1 MNYKILNIKGALL
14 DTQQLEDYL
23 RKIASG
29 HVLQD
34 KSNKYTYPIPRLKE
48 NFEFITE
55 VYNLLNEHIKLKLP
69 IHPAGEW
76 ILDNFYIIDETV
88 KTVTKELTL
97 KKYTNFLGIAN
108 GPYAGFARIY
118 VLASE
123 IVAYTDGKINGKNLE
138 VLLKAY
144 EDKKTLSMDEIWN
157 INTFLRM
164 ALIENIREA
173 CEKIYS
179 AQLQKY
185 KVENIIERLVENKSK
200 DELQFKNIGEYKTK
214 VIEQG
219 EMKYPFIEYMSYRL
233 KQYGKKAYPFL
244 NILEEQVN
252 KMGTEISEVIKK
264 EHFDIAVRKVSV
276 GNCIIS
282 IKNINRINMIEIFEK
297 INGVEE
303 ILKKDPVNVYSKMD
317 YKTRIYYRNK
327 LKEISKKTKISEIYI
342 ARKCLEL
349 SSIEYEKSNMDSNNK
364 KAHVGYYLIA
374 DGEPKLLEIL
384 QNKKVPRQNNMHK
397 AQKYITALAV
407 VTIVLAGVYGLYINT
422 QINNIVLSL
431 ILSILLLIPIE
442 TIFTQIAQYI
452 LGKTKNTK
460 IIPKLDFRNGIPEQN
475 ATFVVIPTIIKNG
488 KRVEELMHKLEVYY
502 IANKSDNIYFAL
514 LGDCSTSSNEEEGF
528 DEEVINTGKKM
539 VDILN
544 KKYPDEKFTKFNF
557 IYRKRMWNEGEEA
570 YLGWER
576 KRGLLNQFNEYIL
589 GNISNPF
596 KTNTITNLASMPPI
610 KYIITLDADTDLVL
624 NSARELIGA
633 MAHILNKPELNKSE
647 DLVIAGHAL
656 IQPRIGIDLM
666 SSIKSLYTK
675 IYAGAGGVDV
685 YANAISD
692 IYQDNFEEGIFTGK
706 GIYDLKI
713 FSKILN
719 NEIPENT
726 ILSHD
731 LLEGSYLRCG
741 LATDIML
748 MDGYPVGY
756 NSSKS
761 RLHRW
766 IRGDWQIIIWL
777 KDKIKNKRGEIKN
790 NPLNILSKYKIF
802 DNLVRSLLE
811 VSSVLTI
818 IYMCILDY
826 FYKIKIWPIITTV
839 LIAVLTPTVIDVINK
854 IVFKREGEKRQKTFN
869 KTLSGINASLL
880 RGLFT
885 LATLPDK
892 AYMSANAICKT
903 LYRLKVSKKHMLE
916 WVTAEEAEKMAK
928 KDIKSYYINMAPN
941 IILGILGILYIFINA
956 KNPFSALIFV
966 ISLLWLIAPA
976 IMCYISK
983 EIVVN
988 NKKELLVDKDKQYV
1002 LEVGKRTWQFFKD
1015 YLVKENNYLPPDN
1028 YQEDR
1033 KPKAIKRT
1041 SSTNIGLALLAVIS
1055 SYDLGYETQKNTL
1068 ELLNK
1073 MIDTIYN
1080 LQKWNGHLYNWYNI
1094 ETLEPLRPRY
1104 ISSVDSGNFVGYLY
1118 VVKQFLIQNGQ
1129 EDTRIDELIEHTD
1142 FTKLYNEKMQLFSVG
1157 YNVEENMLTDSYYDL
1172 LASEA
1177 RQTSLVAIAKKDI
1190 EQKHWYNLSRTLT
1203 VLNKYKGLISW
1214 SGTAFEYLMPNI
1226 NIPKY
1231 PGSLLDESCK
1241 FLIMSQKEYNK
1252 KLKIPWGI
1260 SESAFNLKDLNNNY
1274 QYKAFGIPWLGLKRG
1289 LADEIVVAPYASMMA
1304 IIDEPIEVL
1313 KNLKQLEKL
1322 GMYNKYGFYESI
1334 DYTPT
1339 RLRKNETKAIVKTY
1353 MAHHQGLILLS
1364 INNLMNNNIVQK
1376 RFVQNPEIEAVDILL
1391 QERMPENI
1399 IITKEE
1405 KEKVEKIKYIDYE
1418 NATQRE
1424 ITKINTKLNNVN
1436 VIGNDKYTI
1445 IMDQK
1450 GNGYSKYNN
1459 ILINRYKYTDDEE
1472 QGIFFFFKNIKTK
1485 RIWTS
1490 NYMNY
1495 LSKADKYVMCFT
1507 PDMNKITRQDGN
1519 IETITKIS
1527 VAPTEPVE
1535 IRRIELVNHG
1545 IEDETIEITSFL
1557 EPLISEKEQDYA
1569 HRAFN
1574 KLFLE
1579 YEIIEDTI
1587 LIRRKS
1593 RDKSKSDMFLAV
1605 NLYAENEIIGETEFE
1620 VDKEKFY
1627 GREAIGL
1634 PKTVESS
1641 IPLGR
1646 NIGLTT
1652 EPIVAIKNTVKIK
1665 ANEKV
1670 AFNLI
1675 MCVSESKEKVIELIN
1690 KFTNSETIKRN
1701 IELAK
1706 VKVEAE
1712 SRYLNIKGKEIDLC
1726 QKILGYLIFPNPLK
1740 RIINKNKKVISA
1752 YVSEL
1757 WKYGISG
1764 DLPILL
1770 VKVKDIS
1777 DIEILKQVINVYEY
1791 LRVKNINIDLV
1802 IVDEEQHS
1810 YENYT
1815 REGIINIILNKNMG
1829 YLQNIRSGI
1838 FVLNNLSKEEIQVL
1852 EFRANLVL
1860 DVSLGKIERQLTD
1873 LEEEYIET
1881 IKQIGDEKIP
1891 QIAEEPEQIRK
1902 KLEDEQLKY
1911 CNEYGGFSLDG
1922 KEYNIRI
1929 NKDNKLPTVW
1939 SHVLANEKF
1948 GTVVTE
1954 NMGGYTWYKNS
1965 RLNRLTAWANN
1976 PTNDIPSEIIY
1987 LEDME
1992 NKKVWSLGQNPI
2004 PDSNDYYITY
2014 GFGYAN
2020 YMHKSNGLIQNASIF
2035 VPCKDSAKVHLIR
2048 LENIEPRKR
2057 KIKLVYYIKPVLGE
2071 DETISNTYL
2080 NLEYKEGSNL
2090 LCLENISNEDFK
2102 NVLYVSSSEKINS
2115 YTGNKDFFIGNGTIA
2130 NPDGIH
2136 KLDLDRQNSL
2146 WRNGILAIEFQVELQ
2161 ALESKEIS
2169 IVLGAEESIIN
2180 CQDNAYKY
2188 GKISNVKEEYKKVK
2202 EYWEDIT
2209 GKVHVKTPVESMN
2222 ILLNGW
2228 LIYQTI
2234 SARLL
2239 ARSGYYQSGGAFGF
2253 RDQLQ
2258 DTIALKY
2265 INPEI
2270 MKNQIIKHSSHQFI
2284 EGDVE
2289 HWWHDETRRG
2299 IRTRFS
2305 DDLLWLAYITE
2316 EYINFTGDYTIL
2328 DIKTNYIEGADLEE
2342 GTDEKYDKYL
2352 PSKESGTIY
2361 EHCKKAIEKKI
2372 NLGENDL
2379 PTIGSGDW
2387 NDGFS
2392 TVGNKGKG
2400 ESIWLGFFLS
2410 DILKKFIP
2418 LCKYKGE
2425 DELAKKYEEILN
2437 KLKKALNTTGWDG
2450 RWYRRAFT
2458 DKGEILR

>member
-349 SSIEYEKSNMDSNNK
+349 SSIEYEKSNMDSNDK

-384 QNKKVPRQNNMHK
+384 QNKKVPKQNNMHK

-624 NSARELIGA
+624 NSAKELTGA

-941 IILGILGILYIFINA
+941 IILGILGVLYIFINA

-1376 RFVQNPEIEAVDILL
+1376 RFVQNPEIEAVNILL

-2289 HWWHDETRRG
+2289 HWWHDETRKRHK
-2299 IRTRFS
+2299 
-2305 DDLLWLAYITE
+2305 
-2316 EYINFTGDYTIL
+2316 N
-2328 DIKTNYIEGADLEE
+2328 
-2342 GTDEKYDKYL
+2342 
-2352 PSKESGTIY
+2352 
-2361 EHCKKAIEKKI
+2361 KI
-2372 NLGENDL
+2372 
-2379 PTIGSGDW
+2379 
-2387 NDGFS
+2387 F
-2392 TVGNKGKG
+2392 
-2400 ESIWLGFFLS
+2400 
-2410 DILKKFIP
+2410 
-2418 LCKYKGE
+2418 
-2425 DELAKKYEEILN
+2425 
-2437 KLKKALNTTGWDG
+2437 
-2450 RWYRRAFT
+2450 R
-2458 DKGEILR
+2458 

>member
-157 INTFLRM
+157 INTFLRV

-303 ILKKDPVNVYSKMD
+303 ILKKDPANVYSKMD

-349 SSIEYEKSNMDSNNK
+349 SSIEYEKSNMDSNDK

-384 QNKKVPRQNNMHK
+384 QNKKVPKQNNMHK

-452 LGKTKNTK
+452 FGKTKNTK

-596 KTNTITNLASMPPI
+596 KTNTITNVASMPPI

-624 NSARELIGA
+624 NSAKELIGA

-941 IILGILGILYIFINA
+941 IILGILGVLYIFINA

-1104 ISSVDSGNFVGYLY
+1104 ISSVDSGNLVGYLY

-1129 EDTRIDELIEHTD
+1129 KDTRIDELIEHTD

-1829 YLQNIRSGI
+1829 YLQNVRSGI

-1881 IKQIGDEKIP
+1881 IKPIGDEKIP

-2289 HWWHDETRRG
+2289 HWWHDETRKRHK
-2299 IRTRFS
+2299 
-2305 DDLLWLAYITE
+2305 
-2316 EYINFTGDYTIL
+2316 N
-2328 DIKTNYIEGADLEE
+2328 
-2342 GTDEKYDKYL
+2342 
-2352 PSKESGTIY
+2352 
-2361 EHCKKAIEKKI
+2361 KI
-2372 NLGENDL
+2372 
-2379 PTIGSGDW
+2379 
-2387 NDGFS
+2387 F
-2392 TVGNKGKG
+2392 
-2400 ESIWLGFFLS
+2400 
-2410 DILKKFIP
+2410 
-2418 LCKYKGE
+2418 
-2425 DELAKKYEEILN
+2425 
-2437 KLKKALNTTGWDG
+2437 
-2450 RWYRRAFT
+2450 R
-2458 DKGEILR
+2458 

>member
-88 KTVTKELTL
+88 KTVIKELTL

-214 VIEQG
+214 VIEEG

-397 AQKYITALAV
+397 AKKYITALAV
-407 VTIVLAGVYGLYINT
+407 VTIVLAVVYGLYINA

-596 KTNTITNLASMPPI
+596 KTNTITNVASMPPI

-624 NSARELIGA
+624 NSAKELIGA

-1376 RFVQNPEIEAVDILL
+1376 RFVQNPEIEAVNILL

-2289 HWWHDETRRG
+2289 HWWHDETRKRHK
-2299 IRTRFS
+2299 
-2305 DDLLWLAYITE
+2305 
-2316 EYINFTGDYTIL
+2316 N
-2328 DIKTNYIEGADLEE
+2328 
-2342 GTDEKYDKYL
+2342 
-2352 PSKESGTIY
+2352 
-2361 EHCKKAIEKKI
+2361 KI
-2372 NLGENDL
+2372 
-2379 PTIGSGDW
+2379 
-2387 NDGFS
+2387 F
-2392 TVGNKGKG
+2392 
-2400 ESIWLGFFLS
+2400 
-2410 DILKKFIP
+2410 
-2418 LCKYKGE
+2418 
-2425 DELAKKYEEILN
+2425 
-2437 KLKKALNTTGWDG
+2437 
-2450 RWYRRAFT
+2450 R
-2458 DKGEILR
+2458 

>member
-452 LGKTKNTK
+452 FGKTKNTK

-624 NSARELIGA
+624 NSAKELIGA

-818 IYMCILDY
+818 IYMCILDC

-1652 EPIVAIKNTVKIK
+1652 EPIVAIKNTAKIK

-2289 HWWHDETRRG
+2289 HWWHDETRKRHK
-2299 IRTRFS
+2299 
-2305 DDLLWLAYITE
+2305 
-2316 EYINFTGDYTIL
+2316 N
-2328 DIKTNYIEGADLEE
+2328 
-2342 GTDEKYDKYL
+2342 
-2352 PSKESGTIY
+2352 
-2361 EHCKKAIEKKI
+2361 KI
-2372 NLGENDL
+2372 
-2379 PTIGSGDW
+2379 
-2387 NDGFS
+2387 F
-2392 TVGNKGKG
+2392 
-2400 ESIWLGFFLS
+2400 
-2410 DILKKFIP
+2410 
-2418 LCKYKGE
+2418 
-2425 DELAKKYEEILN
+2425 
-2437 KLKKALNTTGWDG
+2437 
-2450 RWYRRAFT
+2450 R
-2458 DKGEILR
+2458 

>member
-157 INTFLRM
+157 INTFLRV

-303 ILKKDPVNVYSKMD
+303 ILKKDPANVYSKMD

-349 SSIEYEKSNMDSNNK
+349 SSIEYEKSNMDSNDK

-384 QNKKVPRQNNMHK
+384 QNKKVPKQNNMHK

-596 KTNTITNLASMPPI
+596 KTNTITNVASMPPI

-624 NSARELIGA
+624 NSAKELIGA

-818 IYMCILDY
+818 IYMCILDC

-1445 IMDQK
+1445 IMDQN

-1593 RDKSKSDMFLAV
+1593 RDKSKLDMFLAV

-1939 SHVLANEKF
+1939 RDRKS
-1948 GTVVTE
+1948 VV
-1954 NMGGYTWYKNS
+1954 
-1965 RLNRLTAWANN
+1965 
-1976 PTNDIPSEIIY
+1976 
-1987 LEDME
+1987 
-1992 NKKVWSLGQNPI
+1992 
-2004 PDSNDYYITY
+2004 
-2014 GFGYAN
+2014 
-2020 YMHKSNGLIQNASIF
+2020 
-2035 VPCKDSAKVHLIR
+2035 
-2048 LENIEPRKR
+2048 
-2057 KIKLVYYIKPVLGE
+2057 
-2071 DETISNTYL
+2071 
-2080 NLEYKEGSNL
+2080 
-2090 LCLENISNEDFK
+2090 
-2102 NVLYVSSSEKINS
+2102 
-2115 YTGNKDFFIGNGTIA
+2115 
-2130 NPDGIH
+2130 
-2136 KLDLDRQNSL
+2136 
-2146 WRNGILAIEFQVELQ
+2146 
-2161 ALESKEIS
+2161 
-2169 IVLGAEESIIN
+2169 
-2180 CQDNAYKY
+2180 
-2188 GKISNVKEEYKKVK
+2188 
-2202 EYWEDIT
+2202 
-2209 GKVHVKTPVESMN
+2209 
-2222 ILLNGW
+2222 
-2228 LIYQTI
+2228 
-2234 SARLL
+2234 
-2239 ARSGYYQSGGAFGF
+2239 
-2253 RDQLQ
+2253 
-2258 DTIALKY
+2258 
-2265 INPEI
+2265 
-2270 MKNQIIKHSSHQFI
+2270 
-2284 EGDVE
+2284 
-2289 HWWHDETRRG
+2289 
-2299 IRTRFS
+2299 
-2305 DDLLWLAYITE
+2305 
-2316 EYINFTGDYTIL
+2316 
-2328 DIKTNYIEGADLEE
+2328 
-2342 GTDEKYDKYL
+2342 
-2352 PSKESGTIY
+2352 
-2361 EHCKKAIEKKI
+2361 
-2372 NLGENDL
+2372 
-2379 PTIGSGDW
+2379 
-2387 NDGFS
+2387 
-2392 TVGNKGKG
+2392 
-2400 ESIWLGFFLS
+2400 
-2410 DILKKFIP
+2410 
-2418 LCKYKGE
+2418 
-2425 DELAKKYEEILN
+2425 
-2437 KLKKALNTTGWDG
+2437 
-2450 RWYRRAFT
+2450 
-2458 DKGEILR
+2458 

>member
-349 SSIEYEKSNMDSNNK
+349 SSIEYEKSNMDSNDK

-384 QNKKVPRQNNMHK
+384 QNKKVPKQNNMHK

-624 NSARELIGA
+624 NSAKELIGA

-956 KNPFSALIFV
+956 KNPFSVLIFV

-1445 IMDQK
+1445 IMDQN

-1593 RDKSKSDMFLAV
+1593 RDKSKLDMFLAV

-2289 HWWHDETRRG
+2289 HWWHDETRKRHK
-2299 IRTRFS
+2299 
-2305 DDLLWLAYITE
+2305 
-2316 EYINFTGDYTIL
+2316 N
-2328 DIKTNYIEGADLEE
+2328 
-2342 GTDEKYDKYL
+2342 
-2352 PSKESGTIY
+2352 
-2361 EHCKKAIEKKI
+2361 KI
-2372 NLGENDL
+2372 
-2379 PTIGSGDW
+2379 
-2387 NDGFS
+2387 F
-2392 TVGNKGKG
+2392 
-2400 ESIWLGFFLS
+2400 
-2410 DILKKFIP
+2410 
-2418 LCKYKGE
+2418 
-2425 DELAKKYEEILN
+2425 
-2437 KLKKALNTTGWDG
+2437 
-2450 RWYRRAFT
+2450 R
-2458 DKGEILR
+2458 

>member
-214 VIEQG
+214 VIEEG

-397 AQKYITALAV
+397 AKKYITALAV
-407 VTIVLAGVYGLYINT
+407 VTIVLAVVYGLYINA

-596 KTNTITNLASMPPI
+596 KTNTITNVASMPPI

-624 NSARELIGA
+624 NSAKELTGA

-1376 RFVQNPEIEAVDILL
+1376 RFVQNPEIEAVNILL

-2289 HWWHDETRRG
+2289 HWWHDETRKRHK
-2299 IRTRFS
+2299 
-2305 DDLLWLAYITE
+2305 
-2316 EYINFTGDYTIL
+2316 N
-2328 DIKTNYIEGADLEE
+2328 
-2342 GTDEKYDKYL
+2342 
-2352 PSKESGTIY
+2352 
-2361 EHCKKAIEKKI
+2361 KI
-2372 NLGENDL
+2372 
-2379 PTIGSGDW
+2379 
-2387 NDGFS
+2387 F
-2392 TVGNKGKG
+2392 
-2400 ESIWLGFFLS
+2400 
-2410 DILKKFIP
+2410 
-2418 LCKYKGE
+2418 
-2425 DELAKKYEEILN
+2425 
-2437 KLKKALNTTGWDG
+2437 
-2450 RWYRRAFT
+2450 R
-2458 DKGEILR
+2458 

>member
-349 SSIEYEKSNMDSNNK
+349 SSMEYEKSNMDSNNK

-397 AQKYITALAV
+397 AKKYITALAV
-407 VTIVLAGVYGLYINT
+407 VTIAFAGVYGLYINT

-624 NSARELIGA
+624 NSAKELIGA

-2169 IVLGAEESIIN
+2169 IILGAEESIIN

-2209 GKVHVKTPVESMN
+2209 GKVHVKTPAESMN

-2289 HWWHDETRRG
+2289 HWWHDETRKRHKNK
-2299 IRTRFS
+2299 IFRRFA
-2305 DDLLWLAYITE
+2305 LACLY
-2316 EYINFTGDYTIL
+2316 
-2328 DIKTNYIEGADLEE
+2328 
-2342 GTDEKYDKYL
+2342 
-2352 PSKESGTIY
+2352 
-2361 EHCKKAIEKKI
+2361 
-2372 NLGENDL
+2372 
-2379 PTIGSGDW
+2379 
-2387 NDGFS
+2387 
-2392 TVGNKGKG
+2392 
-2400 ESIWLGFFLS
+2400 
-2410 DILKKFIP
+2410 
-2418 LCKYKGE
+2418 
-2425 DELAKKYEEILN
+2425 
-2437 KLKKALNTTGWDG
+2437 
-2450 RWYRRAFT
+2450 YRRIYKFY
-2458 DKGEILR
+2458 R

>member
-157 INTFLRM
+157 INTFLRV

-397 AQKYITALAV
+397 AKKYITALAV
-407 VTIVLAGVYGLYINT
+407 VTIVFAGVYGLYINT

-596 KTNTITNLASMPPI
+596 KTNTITNVASMPPI

-624 NSARELIGA
+624 NSAKELIGA

-818 IYMCILDY
+818 IYMCILDC

-1028 YQEDR
+1028 HQEDR

-1339 RLRKNETKAIVKTY
+1339 RLRKNEIKAIVKTY

-1670 AFNLI
+1670 VFNLI

-2258 DTIALKY
+2258 DTIVLKY

-2289 HWWHDETRRG
+2289 HWWHDETRKRHK
-2299 IRTRFS
+2299 
-2305 DDLLWLAYITE
+2305 
-2316 EYINFTGDYTIL
+2316 N
-2328 DIKTNYIEGADLEE
+2328 
-2342 GTDEKYDKYL
+2342 
-2352 PSKESGTIY
+2352 
-2361 EHCKKAIEKKI
+2361 KI
-2372 NLGENDL
+2372 
-2379 PTIGSGDW
+2379 
-2387 NDGFS
+2387 F
-2392 TVGNKGKG
+2392 
-2400 ESIWLGFFLS
+2400 
-2410 DILKKFIP
+2410 
-2418 LCKYKGE
+2418 
-2425 DELAKKYEEILN
+2425 
-2437 KLKKALNTTGWDG
+2437 
-2450 RWYRRAFT
+2450 R
-2458 DKGEILR
+2458 

>member
-349 SSIEYEKSNMDSNNK
+349 SSIEYEKSNMDSNDK

-384 QNKKVPRQNNMHK
+384 QNKKVPKQNNMHK

-624 NSARELIGA
+624 NSAKELIGA

-956 KNPFSALIFV
+956 KNPFSVLIFV

-1881 IKQIGDEKIP
+1881 IKPIGDEKIP

-2289 HWWHDETRRG
+2289 HWWHDETRKRHK
-2299 IRTRFS
+2299 
-2305 DDLLWLAYITE
+2305 
-2316 EYINFTGDYTIL
+2316 N
-2328 DIKTNYIEGADLEE
+2328 
-2342 GTDEKYDKYL
+2342 
-2352 PSKESGTIY
+2352 
-2361 EHCKKAIEKKI
+2361 KI
-2372 NLGENDL
+2372 
-2379 PTIGSGDW
+2379 
-2387 NDGFS
+2387 F
-2392 TVGNKGKG
+2392 
-2400 ESIWLGFFLS
+2400 
-2410 DILKKFIP
+2410 
-2418 LCKYKGE
+2418 
-2425 DELAKKYEEILN
+2425 
-2437 KLKKALNTTGWDG
+2437 
-2450 RWYRRAFT
+2450 R
-2458 DKGEILR
+2458 

>member
-29 HVLQD
+29 HILQD

-349 SSIEYEKSNMDSNNK
+349 SSIEYEKSNMDSNDK

-384 QNKKVPRQNNMHK
+384 QNKKVPKQNNMHK

-624 NSARELIGA
+624 NSAKELIGA

-956 KNPFSALIFV
+956 KNPFSVLIFV

-2289 HWWHDETRRG
+2289 HWWHDETRKRHK
-2299 IRTRFS
+2299 
-2305 DDLLWLAYITE
+2305 
-2316 EYINFTGDYTIL
+2316 N
-2328 DIKTNYIEGADLEE
+2328 
-2342 GTDEKYDKYL
+2342 
-2352 PSKESGTIY
+2352 
-2361 EHCKKAIEKKI
+2361 KI
-2372 NLGENDL
+2372 
-2379 PTIGSGDW
+2379 
-2387 NDGFS
+2387 F
-2392 TVGNKGKG
+2392 
-2400 ESIWLGFFLS
+2400 
-2410 DILKKFIP
+2410 
-2418 LCKYKGE
+2418 
-2425 DELAKKYEEILN
+2425 
-2437 KLKKALNTTGWDG
+2437 
-2450 RWYRRAFT
+2450 R
-2458 DKGEILR
+2458 

>member
-97 KKYTNFLGIAN
+97 KKYTNFLEIAN

-157 INTFLRM
+157 INTFLRV

-327 LKEISKKTKISEIYI
+327 LKEISKKSKISEIYI

-818 IYMCILDY
+818 IYMCILDC

-956 KNPFSALIFV
+956 KNPFSVLIFV

-2136 KLDLDRQNSL
+2136 KLDLDRQSSL

-2289 HWWHDETRRG
+2289 HWWHDETRKRHK
-2299 IRTRFS
+2299 
-2305 DDLLWLAYITE
+2305 
-2316 EYINFTGDYTIL
+2316 N
-2328 DIKTNYIEGADLEE
+2328 
-2342 GTDEKYDKYL
+2342 
-2352 PSKESGTIY
+2352 
-2361 EHCKKAIEKKI
+2361 KI
-2372 NLGENDL
+2372 
-2379 PTIGSGDW
+2379 
-2387 NDGFS
+2387 F
-2392 TVGNKGKG
+2392 
-2400 ESIWLGFFLS
+2400 
-2410 DILKKFIP
+2410 
-2418 LCKYKGE
+2418 
-2425 DELAKKYEEILN
+2425 
-2437 KLKKALNTTGWDG
+2437 
-2450 RWYRRAFT
+2450 R
-2458 DKGEILR
+2458 

>member
-157 INTFLRM
+157 INTFLRV

-460 IIPKLDFRNGIPEQN
+460 IIPKLDFRNGISEQN

-557 IYRKRMWNEGEEA
+557 IYRKRMWNEGAEA

-596 KTNTITNLASMPPI
+596 KTNTITNVASMPPI

-624 NSARELIGA
+624 NSAKELIGA

-956 KNPFSALIFV
+956 KNPFSVLIFV

-1376 RFVQNPEIEAVDILL
+1376 RFVQNPEIEAVNILL

-1507 PDMNKITRQDGN
+1507 PNMNKITRQDGN

-1706 VKVEAE
+1706 VQVEAE

-2202 EYWEDIT
+2202 EYLEDIT
-2209 GKVHVKTPVESMN
+2209 GKVHVTTPVESMN

-2289 HWWHDETRRG
+2289 HWWHDETRKRHK
-2299 IRTRFS
+2299 
-2305 DDLLWLAYITE
+2305 
-2316 EYINFTGDYTIL
+2316 N
-2328 DIKTNYIEGADLEE
+2328 
-2342 GTDEKYDKYL
+2342 
-2352 PSKESGTIY
+2352 
-2361 EHCKKAIEKKI
+2361 KI
-2372 NLGENDL
+2372 
-2379 PTIGSGDW
+2379 
-2387 NDGFS
+2387 F
-2392 TVGNKGKG
+2392 
-2400 ESIWLGFFLS
+2400 
-2410 DILKKFIP
+2410 
-2418 LCKYKGE
+2418 
-2425 DELAKKYEEILN
+2425 
-2437 KLKKALNTTGWDG
+2437 
-2450 RWYRRAFT
+2450 R
-2458 DKGEILR
+2458 

>member
-157 INTFLRM
+157 INTFLRV

-303 ILKKDPVNVYSKMD
+303 ILKKDPANVYSKMD

-596 KTNTITNLASMPPI
+596 KTNTITNVASMPPI

-624 NSARELIGA
+624 NSAKELIGA

-818 IYMCILDY
+818 IYMCILDC

-956 KNPFSALIFV
+956 KNPFSVLIFV

-1829 YLQNIRSGI
+1829 YLQNVRSGI

-2289 HWWHDETRRG
+2289 HWWHDETRKRHK
-2299 IRTRFS
+2299 
-2305 DDLLWLAYITE
+2305 
-2316 EYINFTGDYTIL
+2316 N
-2328 DIKTNYIEGADLEE
+2328 
-2342 GTDEKYDKYL
+2342 
-2352 PSKESGTIY
+2352 
-2361 EHCKKAIEKKI
+2361 KI
-2372 NLGENDL
+2372 
-2379 PTIGSGDW
+2379 
-2387 NDGFS
+2387 F
-2392 TVGNKGKG
+2392 
-2400 ESIWLGFFLS
+2400 
-2410 DILKKFIP
+2410 
-2418 LCKYKGE
+2418 
-2425 DELAKKYEEILN
+2425 
-2437 KLKKALNTTGWDG
+2437 
-2450 RWYRRAFT
+2450 R
-2458 DKGEILR
+2458 

>member
-48 NFEFITE
+48 SFEFITE

-460 IIPKLDFRNGIPEQN
+460 IISKLDFRNGIPEQN

-818 IYMCILDY
+818 IYMCILDC

-956 KNPFSALIFV
+956 KNPFSVLIFV

-1829 YLQNIRSGI
+1829 YLQNVRSGI

-2048 LENIEPRKR
+2048 FENIEPRKR

-2289 HWWHDETRRG
+2289 HWWHDETRKRHK
-2299 IRTRFS
+2299 
-2305 DDLLWLAYITE
+2305 
-2316 EYINFTGDYTIL
+2316 N
-2328 DIKTNYIEGADLEE
+2328 
-2342 GTDEKYDKYL
+2342 
-2352 PSKESGTIY
+2352 
-2361 EHCKKAIEKKI
+2361 KI
-2372 NLGENDL
+2372 
-2379 PTIGSGDW
+2379 
-2387 NDGFS
+2387 F
-2392 TVGNKGKG
+2392 
-2400 ESIWLGFFLS
+2400 
-2410 DILKKFIP
+2410 
-2418 LCKYKGE
+2418 
-2425 DELAKKYEEILN
+2425 
-2437 KLKKALNTTGWDG
+2437 
-2450 RWYRRAFT
+2450 R
-2458 DKGEILR
+2458 

>member
-349 SSIEYEKSNMDSNNK
+349 SSIEYEKSNMDSNDK

-384 QNKKVPRQNNMHK
+384 QNKKVPKQNNMHK

-624 NSARELIGA
+624 NSAKELTGA

-956 KNPFSALIFV
+956 KNPFSVLIFV

-1810 YENYT
+1810 YE

-2289 HWWHDETRRG
+2289 HWWHDETRKRHK
-2299 IRTRFS
+2299 
-2305 DDLLWLAYITE
+2305 
-2316 EYINFTGDYTIL
+2316 N
-2328 DIKTNYIEGADLEE
+2328 
-2342 GTDEKYDKYL
+2342 
-2352 PSKESGTIY
+2352 
-2361 EHCKKAIEKKI
+2361 KI
-2372 NLGENDL
+2372 
-2379 PTIGSGDW
+2379 
-2387 NDGFS
+2387 F
-2392 TVGNKGKG
+2392 
-2400 ESIWLGFFLS
+2400 
-2410 DILKKFIP
+2410 
-2418 LCKYKGE
+2418 
-2425 DELAKKYEEILN
+2425 
-2437 KLKKALNTTGWDG
+2437 
-2450 RWYRRAFT
+2450 R
-2458 DKGEILR
+2458 

>member
-349 SSIEYEKSNMDSNNK
+349 SSIEYEKSNMDSNDK

-384 QNKKVPRQNNMHK
+384 QNKKVPKQNNMHK

-624 NSARELIGA
+624 NSAKELIGA

-956 KNPFSALIFV
+956 KNPFSVLIFV

-2169 IVLGAEESIIN
+2169 IILGAEESIIN

-2289 HWWHDETRRG
+2289 HWWHDETRKRHKNK
-2299 IRTRFS
+2299 IFRRFA
-2305 DDLLWLAYITE
+2305 LACLY
-2316 EYINFTGDYTIL
+2316 
-2328 DIKTNYIEGADLEE
+2328 
-2342 GTDEKYDKYL
+2342 
-2352 PSKESGTIY
+2352 
-2361 EHCKKAIEKKI
+2361 
-2372 NLGENDL
+2372 
-2379 PTIGSGDW
+2379 
-2387 NDGFS
+2387 
-2392 TVGNKGKG
+2392 
-2400 ESIWLGFFLS
+2400 
-2410 DILKKFIP
+2410 
-2418 LCKYKGE
+2418 
-2425 DELAKKYEEILN
+2425 
-2437 KLKKALNTTGWDG
+2437 
-2450 RWYRRAFT
+2450 YRRIYKFY
-2458 DKGEILR
+2458 R

>member
-349 SSIEYEKSNMDSNNK
+349 SSIEYEKSNMDSNDK

-384 QNKKVPRQNNMHK
+384 QNKKVPKQNNMHK

-624 NSARELIGA
+624 NSAKELIGA

-956 KNPFSALIFV
+956 KNPFSVLIFV

-1376 RFVQNPEIEAVDILL
+1376 RIVQNPEIEAVDILL

-2289 HWWHDETRRG
+2289 HWWHDETRKRHK
-2299 IRTRFS
+2299 
-2305 DDLLWLAYITE
+2305 
-2316 EYINFTGDYTIL
+2316 N
-2328 DIKTNYIEGADLEE
+2328 
-2342 GTDEKYDKYL
+2342 
-2352 PSKESGTIY
+2352 
-2361 EHCKKAIEKKI
+2361 KI
-2372 NLGENDL
+2372 
-2379 PTIGSGDW
+2379 
-2387 NDGFS
+2387 F
-2392 TVGNKGKG
+2392 
-2400 ESIWLGFFLS
+2400 
-2410 DILKKFIP
+2410 
-2418 LCKYKGE
+2418 
-2425 DELAKKYEEILN
+2425 
-2437 KLKKALNTTGWDG
+2437 
-2450 RWYRRAFT
+2450 R
-2458 DKGEILR
+2458 

>member
-1 MNYKILNIKGALL
+1 MDYKILNIKGALL

-88 KTVTKELTL
+88 KIVTKELTL
-97 KKYTNFLGIAN
+97 KKYTNFLGISN

-157 INTFLRM
+157 INTFLQV
-164 ALIENIREA
+164 ALIENIRET

-282 IKNINRINMIEIFEK
+282 IKNINRINMIDIFEK

-303 ILKKDPVNVYSKMD
+303 ILKKDPVNVYNKMD

-384 QNKKVPRQNNMHK
+384 QNKKVPKQNNMHK

-528 DEEVINTGKKM
+528 DEEVINTGKKI

-596 KTNTITNLASMPPI
+596 KTNTITNVASMPPI

-624 NSARELIGA
+624 NSAKELIGA

-726 ILSHD
+726 VLSHD

-839 LIAVLTPTVIDVINK
+839 LIAVLAPTVIDVVNK

-941 IILGILGILYIFINA
+941 IILGILGILYLFINA
-956 KNPFSALIFV
+956 KNPFSVLIFV

-1289 LADEIVVAPYASMMA
+1289 LADEIVVAPYASIMA

-1364 INNLMNNNIVQK
+1364 INNLMNNNIIQK
-1376 RFVQNPEIEAVDILL
+1376 RFVQNPEIEAVDVLL

-1424 ITKINTKLNNVN
+1424 ITKINTELNNVN

-1634 PKTVESS
+1634 PKTVENS

-1652 EPIVAIKNTVKIK
+1652 EPIIAIKNTVKIK

-1690 KFTNSETIKRN
+1690 KFTNSETIKRS

-1891 QIAEEPEQIRK
+1891 QIAEKPEQIRK

-2057 KIKLVYYIKPVLGE
+2057 KIKLIYYIKPVLGE

-2102 NVLYVSSSEKINS
+2102 NILYVSSSEKINS

-2209 GKVHVKTPVESMN
+2209 GKVQVKTPVESMN

-2289 HWWHDETRRG
+2289 HWWHDETRKRH
-2299 IRTRFS
+2299 
-2305 DDLLWLAYITE
+2305 
-2316 EYINFTGDYTIL
+2316 
-2328 DIKTNYIEGADLEE
+2328 K
-2342 GTDEKYDKYL
+2342 DKIF
-2352 PSKESGTIY
+2352 G
-2361 EHCKKAIEKKI
+2361 
-2372 NLGENDL
+2372 
-2379 PTIGSGDW
+2379 
-2387 NDGFS
+2387 
-2392 TVGNKGKG
+2392 
-2400 ESIWLGFFLS
+2400 
-2410 DILKKFIP
+2410 
-2418 LCKYKGE
+2418 
-2425 DELAKKYEEILN
+2425 
-2437 KLKKALNTTGWDG
+2437 
-2450 RWYRRAFT
+2450 
-2458 DKGEILR
+2458 

>member
-88 KTVTKELTL
+88 KIVTKELTL

-157 INTFLRM
+157 INTFLRV

-397 AQKYITALAV
+397 AKKYITALAV

-596 KTNTITNLASMPPI
+596 KTNTITNVASMPPI

-624 NSARELIGA
+624 NSAKELIGA

-818 IYMCILDY
+818 IYMCILDC
-826 FYKIKIWPIITTV
+826 FYKIKIWSIITTV

-1376 RFVQNPEIEAVDILL
+1376 RFVQNPEIEAVNILL

-1881 IKQIGDEKIP
+1881 IKQIGDEKIL

-2289 HWWHDETRRG
+2289 HWWHDETRKRHK
-2299 IRTRFS
+2299 
-2305 DDLLWLAYITE
+2305 
-2316 EYINFTGDYTIL
+2316 N
-2328 DIKTNYIEGADLEE
+2328 
-2342 GTDEKYDKYL
+2342 
-2352 PSKESGTIY
+2352 
-2361 EHCKKAIEKKI
+2361 KI
-2372 NLGENDL
+2372 
-2379 PTIGSGDW
+2379 
-2387 NDGFS
+2387 F
-2392 TVGNKGKG
+2392 
-2400 ESIWLGFFLS
+2400 
-2410 DILKKFIP
+2410 
-2418 LCKYKGE
+2418 
-2425 DELAKKYEEILN
+2425 
-2437 KLKKALNTTGWDG
+2437 
-2450 RWYRRAFT
+2450 R
-2458 DKGEILR
+2458 

>member
-88 KTVTKELTL
+88 KTATKELTL

-157 INTFLRM
+157 INTFLRV

-460 IIPKLDFRNGIPEQN
+460 IISKLDFRNGIPEQN

-596 KTNTITNLASMPPI
+596 KTNTITNVASMPPI

-624 NSARELIGA
+624 NSAKELIGA

-1376 RFVQNPEIEAVDILL
+1376 RFVQNPEIEAVNILL

-1802 IVDEEQHS
+1802 IVDEGQHS

-1891 QIAEEPEQIRK
+1891 QIAEEPEKIRK

-2289 HWWHDETRRG
+2289 HWWHDETRKRHK
-2299 IRTRFS
+2299 
-2305 DDLLWLAYITE
+2305 
-2316 EYINFTGDYTIL
+2316 N
-2328 DIKTNYIEGADLEE
+2328 
-2342 GTDEKYDKYL
+2342 
-2352 PSKESGTIY
+2352 
-2361 EHCKKAIEKKI
+2361 KI
-2372 NLGENDL
+2372 
-2379 PTIGSGDW
+2379 
-2387 NDGFS
+2387 F
-2392 TVGNKGKG
+2392 
-2400 ESIWLGFFLS
+2400 
-2410 DILKKFIP
+2410 
-2418 LCKYKGE
+2418 
-2425 DELAKKYEEILN
+2425 
-2437 KLKKALNTTGWDG
+2437 
-2450 RWYRRAFT
+2450 R
-2458 DKGEILR
+2458 

>member
-1 MNYKILNIKGALL
+1 
-14 DTQQLEDYL
+14 
-23 RKIASG
+23 
-29 HVLQD
+29 
-34 KSNKYTYPIPRLKE
+34 
-48 NFEFITE
+48 
-55 VYNLLNEHIKLKLP
+55 
-69 IHPAGEW
+69 
-76 ILDNFYIIDETV
+76 
-88 KTVTKELTL
+88 
-97 KKYTNFLGIAN
+97 
-108 GPYAGFARIY
+108 
-118 VLASE
+118 
-123 IVAYTDGKINGKNLE
+123 
-138 VLLKAY
+138 
-144 EDKKTLSMDEIWN
+144 
-157 INTFLRM
+157 
-164 ALIENIREA
+164 
-173 CEKIYS
+173 
-179 AQLQKY
+179 
-185 KVENIIERLVENKSK
+185 
-200 DELQFKNIGEYKTK
+200 
-214 VIEQG
+214 
-219 EMKYPFIEYMSYRL
+219 
-233 KQYGKKAYPFL
+233 
-244 NILEEQVN
+244 
-252 KMGTEISEVIKK
+252 
-264 EHFDIAVRKVSV
+264 
-276 GNCIIS
+276 
-282 IKNINRINMIEIFEK
+282 MIEIFEK

-349 SSIEYEKSNMDSNNK
+349 SSMEYEKSNMDSNNK

-596 KTNTITNLASMPPI
+596 KTNTITNVASMPPI

-624 NSARELIGA
+624 NSAKELIGA

-956 KNPFSALIFV
+956 KNPFSVLIFV

-1829 YLQNIRSGI
+1829 YLQNVRSGI

-2048 LENIEPRKR
+2048 FENIEPRKR

-2289 HWWHDETRRG
+2289 HWWHDETRKRHK
-2299 IRTRFS
+2299 
-2305 DDLLWLAYITE
+2305 
-2316 EYINFTGDYTIL
+2316 N
-2328 DIKTNYIEGADLEE
+2328 
-2342 GTDEKYDKYL
+2342 
-2352 PSKESGTIY
+2352 
-2361 EHCKKAIEKKI
+2361 KI
-2372 NLGENDL
+2372 
-2379 PTIGSGDW
+2379 
-2387 NDGFS
+2387 F
-2392 TVGNKGKG
+2392 
-2400 ESIWLGFFLS
+2400 
-2410 DILKKFIP
+2410 
-2418 LCKYKGE
+2418 
-2425 DELAKKYEEILN
+2425 
-2437 KLKKALNTTGWDG
+2437 
-2450 RWYRRAFT
+2450 R
-2458 DKGEILR
+2458 

>member
-157 INTFLRM
+157 INTFLRV

-303 ILKKDPVNVYSKMD
+303 ILKKDPVKVYSKMD

-596 KTNTITNLASMPPI
+596 KTNTITNVASMPPI

-624 NSARELIGA
+624 NSAKELIGA

-1376 RFVQNPEIEAVDILL
+1376 RFVQNPEIEAVNILL

-1519 IETITKIS
+1519 IETITRIS

-1593 RDKSKSDMFLAV
+1593 RDKSKLDMFLAV

-1829 YLQNIRSGI
+1829 YLQNVRSGI

-2289 HWWHDETRRG
+2289 HWWHDETRKRHK
-2299 IRTRFS
+2299 
-2305 DDLLWLAYITE
+2305 
-2316 EYINFTGDYTIL
+2316 N
-2328 DIKTNYIEGADLEE
+2328 
-2342 GTDEKYDKYL
+2342 
-2352 PSKESGTIY
+2352 
-2361 EHCKKAIEKKI
+2361 KI
-2372 NLGENDL
+2372 
-2379 PTIGSGDW
+2379 
-2387 NDGFS
+2387 F
-2392 TVGNKGKG
+2392 
-2400 ESIWLGFFLS
+2400 
-2410 DILKKFIP
+2410 
-2418 LCKYKGE
+2418 
-2425 DELAKKYEEILN
+2425 
-2437 KLKKALNTTGWDG
+2437 
-2450 RWYRRAFT
+2450 R
-2458 DKGEILR
+2458 

>member
-397 AQKYITALAV
+397 AKKYITALSV

-596 KTNTITNLASMPPI
+596 KTNTITNVASMPPI

-624 NSARELIGA
+624 NSAKELIGA

-956 KNPFSALIFV
+956 KNPFSVLIFV

-1226 NIPKY
+1226 NIPQY

-2289 HWWHDETRRG
+2289 HWWHDETRKRHK
-2299 IRTRFS
+2299 
-2305 DDLLWLAYITE
+2305 
-2316 EYINFTGDYTIL
+2316 N
-2328 DIKTNYIEGADLEE
+2328 
-2342 GTDEKYDKYL
+2342 
-2352 PSKESGTIY
+2352 
-2361 EHCKKAIEKKI
+2361 KI
-2372 NLGENDL
+2372 
-2379 PTIGSGDW
+2379 
-2387 NDGFS
+2387 F
-2392 TVGNKGKG
+2392 
-2400 ESIWLGFFLS
+2400 
-2410 DILKKFIP
+2410 
-2418 LCKYKGE
+2418 
-2425 DELAKKYEEILN
+2425 
-2437 KLKKALNTTGWDG
+2437 
-2450 RWYRRAFT
+2450 R
-2458 DKGEILR
+2458 

>member
-157 INTFLRM
+157 INTFLRV

-596 KTNTITNLASMPPI
+596 KTNTITNVASMPPI

-624 NSARELIGA
+624 NSAKELIGA

-941 IILGILGILYIFINA
+941 IILGILGVLYIFINA
-956 KNPFSALIFV
+956 KNPFSVLIFV

-2289 HWWHDETRRG
+2289 HWWHDETRKRHK
-2299 IRTRFS
+2299 
-2305 DDLLWLAYITE
+2305 
-2316 EYINFTGDYTIL
+2316 N
-2328 DIKTNYIEGADLEE
+2328 
-2342 GTDEKYDKYL
+2342 
-2352 PSKESGTIY
+2352 
-2361 EHCKKAIEKKI
+2361 KI
-2372 NLGENDL
+2372 
-2379 PTIGSGDW
+2379 
-2387 NDGFS
+2387 F
-2392 TVGNKGKG
+2392 
-2400 ESIWLGFFLS
+2400 
-2410 DILKKFIP
+2410 
-2418 LCKYKGE
+2418 
-2425 DELAKKYEEILN
+2425 
-2437 KLKKALNTTGWDG
+2437 
-2450 RWYRRAFT
+2450 R
-2458 DKGEILR
+2458 

>member
-123 IVAYTDGKINGKNLE
+123 IIAYTDGKINGKNLE

-157 INTFLRM
+157 INTFLRV

-596 KTNTITNLASMPPI
+596 KTNTITNVASMPPI

-624 NSARELIGA
+624 NSAKELIGA

-818 IYMCILDY
+818 IYMCILDC

-854 IVFKREGEKRQKTFN
+854 IVFKREGERRQKTFN

-916 WVTAEEAEKMAK
+916 WVTAEEAEKMTK

-956 KNPFSALIFV
+956 KNPFSVLIFV

-1376 RFVQNPEIEAVDILL
+1376 RFVQNPEIEAVNILL

-2289 HWWHDETRRG
+2289 HWWHDETRKRHK
-2299 IRTRFS
+2299 
-2305 DDLLWLAYITE
+2305 
-2316 EYINFTGDYTIL
+2316 N
-2328 DIKTNYIEGADLEE
+2328 
-2342 GTDEKYDKYL
+2342 
-2352 PSKESGTIY
+2352 
-2361 EHCKKAIEKKI
+2361 KI
-2372 NLGENDL
+2372 
-2379 PTIGSGDW
+2379 
-2387 NDGFS
+2387 F
-2392 TVGNKGKG
+2392 
-2400 ESIWLGFFLS
+2400 
-2410 DILKKFIP
+2410 
-2418 LCKYKGE
+2418 
-2425 DELAKKYEEILN
+2425 
-2437 KLKKALNTTGWDG
+2437 
-2450 RWYRRAFT
+2450 R
-2458 DKGEILR
+2458 

>member
-349 SSIEYEKSNMDSNNK
+349 SSIEYEKSNMDSNDK

-384 QNKKVPRQNNMHK
+384 QNKKVPKQNNMHK

-544 KKYPDEKFTKFNF
+544 KKYPDEKYTKFNF

-624 NSARELIGA
+624 NSAKELIGA

-956 KNPFSALIFV
+956 KNPFSVLIFV

-2289 HWWHDETRRG
+2289 HWWHDETRKRHK
-2299 IRTRFS
+2299 
-2305 DDLLWLAYITE
+2305 
-2316 EYINFTGDYTIL
+2316 N
-2328 DIKTNYIEGADLEE
+2328 
-2342 GTDEKYDKYL
+2342 
-2352 PSKESGTIY
+2352 
-2361 EHCKKAIEKKI
+2361 KI
-2372 NLGENDL
+2372 
-2379 PTIGSGDW
+2379 
-2387 NDGFS
+2387 F
-2392 TVGNKGKG
+2392 
-2400 ESIWLGFFLS
+2400 
-2410 DILKKFIP
+2410 
-2418 LCKYKGE
+2418 
-2425 DELAKKYEEILN
+2425 
-2437 KLKKALNTTGWDG
+2437 
-2450 RWYRRAFT
+2450 R
-2458 DKGEILR
+2458 

>member
-596 KTNTITNLASMPPI
+596 KTNTITNVASMPPI

-624 NSARELIGA
+624 NSAKELIGA

-818 IYMCILDY
+818 IYMCILDC

-2090 LCLENISNEDFK
+2090 LCLKNISNEDFK

-2289 HWWHDETRRG
+2289 HWWHDETRKRHK
-2299 IRTRFS
+2299 
-2305 DDLLWLAYITE
+2305 
-2316 EYINFTGDYTIL
+2316 N
-2328 DIKTNYIEGADLEE
+2328 
-2342 GTDEKYDKYL
+2342 
-2352 PSKESGTIY
+2352 
-2361 EHCKKAIEKKI
+2361 KI
-2372 NLGENDL
+2372 
-2379 PTIGSGDW
+2379 
-2387 NDGFS
+2387 F
-2392 TVGNKGKG
+2392 
-2400 ESIWLGFFLS
+2400 
-2410 DILKKFIP
+2410 
-2418 LCKYKGE
+2418 
-2425 DELAKKYEEILN
+2425 
-2437 KLKKALNTTGWDG
+2437 
-2450 RWYRRAFT
+2450 R
-2458 DKGEILR
+2458 

>member
-349 SSIEYEKSNMDSNNK
+349 SSMEYEKSNMDSNNK

-397 AQKYITALAV
+397 AKKYITALAV
-407 VTIVLAGVYGLYINT
+407 VTIAFAGVYGLYINT

-624 NSARELIGA
+624 NSAKELIGA

-941 IILGILGILYIFINA
+941 IILGILGVLYIFINA

-1104 ISSVDSGNFVGYLY
+1104 ISSVDSGNLVGYLY

-1129 EDTRIDELIEHTD
+1129 KDTRIDELIEHTD

-1829 YLQNIRSGI
+1829 YLQNVRSGI

-2090 LCLENISNEDFK
+2090 LCLKNISNEDFK

-2289 HWWHDETRRG
+2289 HWWHDETRKRHK
-2299 IRTRFS
+2299 
-2305 DDLLWLAYITE
+2305 
-2316 EYINFTGDYTIL
+2316 N
-2328 DIKTNYIEGADLEE
+2328 
-2342 GTDEKYDKYL
+2342 
-2352 PSKESGTIY
+2352 
-2361 EHCKKAIEKKI
+2361 KI
-2372 NLGENDL
+2372 
-2379 PTIGSGDW
+2379 
-2387 NDGFS
+2387 F
-2392 TVGNKGKG
+2392 
-2400 ESIWLGFFLS
+2400 
-2410 DILKKFIP
+2410 
-2418 LCKYKGE
+2418 
-2425 DELAKKYEEILN
+2425 
-2437 KLKKALNTTGWDG
+2437 
-2450 RWYRRAFT
+2450 R
-2458 DKGEILR
+2458 

>member
-157 INTFLRM
+157 INTFLRV

-303 ILKKDPVNVYSKMD
+303 ILKKDPANVYSKMD

-349 SSIEYEKSNMDSNNK
+349 SSIEYEKSNMDSNDK

-384 QNKKVPRQNNMHK
+384 QNKKVPKQNNMHK

-596 KTNTITNLASMPPI
+596 KTNTITNVASMPPI

-624 NSARELIGA
+624 NSAKELIGA

-818 IYMCILDY
+818 IYMCILDC

-2289 HWWHDETRRG
+2289 HWWHDETRKRHK
-2299 IRTRFS
+2299 
-2305 DDLLWLAYITE
+2305 
-2316 EYINFTGDYTIL
+2316 N
-2328 DIKTNYIEGADLEE
+2328 
-2342 GTDEKYDKYL
+2342 
-2352 PSKESGTIY
+2352 
-2361 EHCKKAIEKKI
+2361 KI
-2372 NLGENDL
+2372 
-2379 PTIGSGDW
+2379 
-2387 NDGFS
+2387 F
-2392 TVGNKGKG
+2392 
-2400 ESIWLGFFLS
+2400 
-2410 DILKKFIP
+2410 
-2418 LCKYKGE
+2418 
-2425 DELAKKYEEILN
+2425 
-2437 KLKKALNTTGWDG
+2437 
-2450 RWYRRAFT
+2450 R
-2458 DKGEILR
+2458 

>member
-157 INTFLRM
+157 INTFLRV

-422 QINNIVLSL
+422 RINNIVLSL

-596 KTNTITNLASMPPI
+596 KTNTITNVASMPPI

-624 NSARELIGA
+624 NSAKELIGA

-956 KNPFSALIFV
+956 KNPFSVLIFV

-2289 HWWHDETRRG
+2289 HWWHDETRKRHK
-2299 IRTRFS
+2299 
-2305 DDLLWLAYITE
+2305 
-2316 EYINFTGDYTIL
+2316 N
-2328 DIKTNYIEGADLEE
+2328 
-2342 GTDEKYDKYL
+2342 
-2352 PSKESGTIY
+2352 
-2361 EHCKKAIEKKI
+2361 KI
-2372 NLGENDL
+2372 
-2379 PTIGSGDW
+2379 
-2387 NDGFS
+2387 F
-2392 TVGNKGKG
+2392 
-2400 ESIWLGFFLS
+2400 
-2410 DILKKFIP
+2410 
-2418 LCKYKGE
+2418 
-2425 DELAKKYEEILN
+2425 
-2437 KLKKALNTTGWDG
+2437 
-2450 RWYRRAFT
+2450 R
-2458 DKGEILR
+2458 

>member
-88 KTVTKELTL
+88 KTATKELTL

-157 INTFLRM
+157 INTFLRV

-460 IIPKLDFRNGIPEQN
+460 IISKLDFRNGIPEQN

-1376 RFVQNPEIEAVDILL
+1376 RFVQNPEIEAVNILL

-2090 LCLENISNEDFK
+2090 LCLKNISNEDFK

-2289 HWWHDETRRG
+2289 HWWHDE
-2299 IRTRFS
+2299 IRKRHK
-2305 DDLLWLAYITE
+2305 
-2316 EYINFTGDYTIL
+2316 N
-2328 DIKTNYIEGADLEE
+2328 
-2342 GTDEKYDKYL
+2342 
-2352 PSKESGTIY
+2352 
-2361 EHCKKAIEKKI
+2361 KI
-2372 NLGENDL
+2372 
-2379 PTIGSGDW
+2379 
-2387 NDGFS
+2387 F
-2392 TVGNKGKG
+2392 
-2400 ESIWLGFFLS
+2400 
-2410 DILKKFIP
+2410 
-2418 LCKYKGE
+2418 
-2425 DELAKKYEEILN
+2425 
-2437 KLKKALNTTGWDG
+2437 
-2450 RWYRRAFT
+2450 R
-2458 DKGEILR
+2458 

>member
-349 SSIEYEKSNMDSNNK
+349 SSIEYEKSNMDSNDK

-384 QNKKVPRQNNMHK
+384 QNKKVPKQNNMHK

-624 NSARELIGA
+624 NSAKELIGA

-956 KNPFSALIFV
+956 KNPFSVLIFV

-1891 QIAEEPEQIRK
+1891 QIAPEQIRK

-2289 HWWHDETRRG
+2289 HWWHDETRKRHK
-2299 IRTRFS
+2299 
-2305 DDLLWLAYITE
+2305 
-2316 EYINFTGDYTIL
+2316 N
-2328 DIKTNYIEGADLEE
+2328 
-2342 GTDEKYDKYL
+2342 
-2352 PSKESGTIY
+2352 
-2361 EHCKKAIEKKI
+2361 KI
-2372 NLGENDL
+2372 
-2379 PTIGSGDW
+2379 
-2387 NDGFS
+2387 F
-2392 TVGNKGKG
+2392 
-2400 ESIWLGFFLS
+2400 
-2410 DILKKFIP
+2410 
-2418 LCKYKGE
+2418 
-2425 DELAKKYEEILN
+2425 
-2437 KLKKALNTTGWDG
+2437 
-2450 RWYRRAFT
+2450 R
-2458 DKGEILR
+2458 

>member
-157 INTFLRM
+157 INTFLRV

-460 IIPKLDFRNGIPEQN
+460 IISKLDFRNGIPEQN

-596 KTNTITNLASMPPI
+596 KTNTITNVASMPPI

-624 NSARELIGA
+624 NSAKELIGA

-818 IYMCILDY
+818 IYMCILDC

-1593 RDKSKSDMFLAV
+1593 RDKSKLDMFLAV

-2090 LCLENISNEDFK
+2090 LCLKNISNEDFK

-2289 HWWHDETRRG
+2289 HWWHDETRKRHK
-2299 IRTRFS
+2299 
-2305 DDLLWLAYITE
+2305 
-2316 EYINFTGDYTIL
+2316 N
-2328 DIKTNYIEGADLEE
+2328 
-2342 GTDEKYDKYL
+2342 
-2352 PSKESGTIY
+2352 
-2361 EHCKKAIEKKI
+2361 KI
-2372 NLGENDL
+2372 
-2379 PTIGSGDW
+2379 
-2387 NDGFS
+2387 F
-2392 TVGNKGKG
+2392 
-2400 ESIWLGFFLS
+2400 
-2410 DILKKFIP
+2410 
-2418 LCKYKGE
+2418 
-2425 DELAKKYEEILN
+2425 
-2437 KLKKALNTTGWDG
+2437 
-2450 RWYRRAFT
+2450 R
-2458 DKGEILR
+2458 

>member
-157 INTFLRM
+157 INTFLRV

-397 AQKYITALAV
+397 AKKYITALAV

-475 ATFVVIPTIIKNG
+475 ETFVVIPTIIKNG

-596 KTNTITNLASMPPI
+596 KTNTITNVASMPPI

-624 NSARELIGA
+624 NSAKELIGA

-1418 NATQRE
+1418 NTTQRE

-1911 CNEYGGFSLDG
+1911 CNEYGGFSPDG

>member
-1 MNYKILNIKGALL
+1 MDYKILNIKGALL

-88 KTVTKELTL
+88 KIVTKELTL

-157 INTFLRM
+157 INTFLRV

-327 LKEISKKTKISEIYI
+327 LKEISKKSKISEIYI

-528 DEEVINTGKKM
+528 DEEVINTGKKI

-596 KTNTITNLASMPPI
+596 KTNTITNVASMPPI

-624 NSARELIGA
+624 NSAKELIGA

-956 KNPFSALIFV
+956 KNPFSVLIFV

-1376 RFVQNPEIEAVDILL
+1376 RFVQNPEIEAVNILL

-2289 HWWHDETRRG
+2289 HWWHDETRKRHK
-2299 IRTRFS
+2299 
-2305 DDLLWLAYITE
+2305 
-2316 EYINFTGDYTIL
+2316 N
-2328 DIKTNYIEGADLEE
+2328 
-2342 GTDEKYDKYL
+2342 
-2352 PSKESGTIY
+2352 
-2361 EHCKKAIEKKI
+2361 KI
-2372 NLGENDL
+2372 
-2379 PTIGSGDW
+2379 
-2387 NDGFS
+2387 F
-2392 TVGNKGKG
+2392 
-2400 ESIWLGFFLS
+2400 
-2410 DILKKFIP
+2410 
-2418 LCKYKGE
+2418 
-2425 DELAKKYEEILN
+2425 
-2437 KLKKALNTTGWDG
+2437 
-2450 RWYRRAFT
+2450 R
-2458 DKGEILR
+2458 

>member
-157 INTFLRM
+157 INTFLRV

-596 KTNTITNLASMPPI
+596 KTNTITNVASMPPI

-624 NSARELIGA
+624 NSAKELIGA

-956 KNPFSALIFV
+956 KNPFSVLIFV

-1118 VVKQFLIQNGQ
+1118 VVKQFLIQNGR

-1364 INNLMNNNIVQK
+1364 INNLINNNIVQK
-1376 RFVQNPEIEAVDILL
+1376 RFVQNPEIEAVNILL

-2289 HWWHDETRRG
+2289 HWWHDETRKRHK
-2299 IRTRFS
+2299 
-2305 DDLLWLAYITE
+2305 
-2316 EYINFTGDYTIL
+2316 N
-2328 DIKTNYIEGADLEE
+2328 
-2342 GTDEKYDKYL
+2342 
-2352 PSKESGTIY
+2352 
-2361 EHCKKAIEKKI
+2361 KI
-2372 NLGENDL
+2372 
-2379 PTIGSGDW
+2379 
-2387 NDGFS
+2387 F
-2392 TVGNKGKG
+2392 
-2400 ESIWLGFFLS
+2400 
-2410 DILKKFIP
+2410 
-2418 LCKYKGE
+2418 
-2425 DELAKKYEEILN
+2425 
-2437 KLKKALNTTGWDG
+2437 
-2450 RWYRRAFT
+2450 R
-2458 DKGEILR
+2458 

>member
-397 AQKYITALAV
+397 AKKYITALAV

-596 KTNTITNLASMPPI
+596 KTNTITNVASMPPI

-624 NSARELIGA
+624 NSAKELIGA

-956 KNPFSALIFV
+956 KNPFSVLIFV

-1838 FVLNNLSKEEIQVL
+1838 FVLNNLSKEGIQVL

-2289 HWWHDETRRG
+2289 HWWHDETRKRHK
-2299 IRTRFS
+2299 
-2305 DDLLWLAYITE
+2305 
-2316 EYINFTGDYTIL
+2316 N
-2328 DIKTNYIEGADLEE
+2328 
-2342 GTDEKYDKYL
+2342 
-2352 PSKESGTIY
+2352 
-2361 EHCKKAIEKKI
+2361 KI
-2372 NLGENDL
+2372 
-2379 PTIGSGDW
+2379 
-2387 NDGFS
+2387 F
-2392 TVGNKGKG
+2392 
-2400 ESIWLGFFLS
+2400 
-2410 DILKKFIP
+2410 
-2418 LCKYKGE
+2418 
-2425 DELAKKYEEILN
+2425 
-2437 KLKKALNTTGWDG
+2437 
-2450 RWYRRAFT
+2450 R
-2458 DKGEILR
+2458 